1 MFRGARRTPERET
14 GQLKSTAAVRTL
26 LSRLGREVYPIGSM
40 ARQRAR
46 RGERV
51 AETFQLGGSR
61 GVKFCPF
68 FLQAVVVFCI

>member
-14 GQLKSTAAVRTL
+14 GQLKSIAAVCTL

-61 GVKFCPF
+61 GVKLCPF
-68 FLQAVVVFCI
+68 FLRAVVVFCI

>member
-46 RGERV
+46 RGE
-51 AETFQLGGSR
+51 
-61 GVKFCPF
+61 
-68 FLQAVVVFCI
+68 